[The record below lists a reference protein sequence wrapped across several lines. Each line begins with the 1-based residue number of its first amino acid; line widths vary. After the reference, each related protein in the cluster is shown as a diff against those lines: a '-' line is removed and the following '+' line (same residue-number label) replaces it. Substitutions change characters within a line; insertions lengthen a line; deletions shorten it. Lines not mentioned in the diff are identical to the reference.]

1 VQISSRNRP
10 SDYQIHRIGIIG
22 GNGWS
27 DPVVSVLTRHAKY
40 AQKLN
45 LKSDKSAILTLYIPS
60 DSPISKIEPF
70 LDVCTYKSHFPAKLD
85 FLNFAISKHISNFKT
100 ITFSDPFLYPVFYF
114 FLLKKHRRNAVIQI
128 QCHGDFG
135 DANWSKNNLKNWI
148 FSKLAGITLIRA
160 NQVRC
165 VSKSQAKKIIS
176 AYKIDPAKIVI
187 APIPTKDKEDLP
199 LWVKPTIPIVG
210 FLGRLHKERAVDLWV
225 KTAQEIFSVRNDV
238 HFLIIGDGP
247 ERENFQSGLNNIPAN
262 QVSFVGKL
270 PNEEALELIA
280 KSSLLLSTAP
290 FESFGMAMVETAKIG
305 LPIVSKPTSGAL
317 DLSEGYDSISL
328 GNTPKEL
335 AGLALAALNRETP
348 GVISDSL
355 FLQSEN
361 ETVDAIVDAWIKLL

>member
-1 VQISSRNRP
+1 LK
-10 SDYQIHRIGIIG
+10 RIVIFSG
-22 GNGWS
+22 
-27 DPVVSVLTRHAKY
+27 LRHPTGDAALARRHDCY
-40 AQKLN
+40 ASAVNQ
-45 LKSDKSAILTLYIPS
+45 KSDKQVELYSMATRCRGTQEYKVKFLKLIDRGYSESFLQLFFFSSLWARKLKRSEVPAVIS
-60 DSPISKIEPF
+60 SP
-70 LDVCTYKSHFPAKLD
+70 
-85 FLNFAISKHISNFKT
+85 
-100 ITFSDPFLYPVFYF
+100 DPFVLGF
-114 FLLKKHRRNAVIQI
+114 FVILLSKFMSGTPKIQI

-135 DANWSKNNLKNWI
+135 DKNWQRFNLKNFI
-148 FSKLAGITLIRA
+148 FSKLAGFVLRQA
-160 NQVRC
+160 DQVRC
-165 VSKSQAKKIIS
+165 VGKNQAEKLIS
-176 AYKIDPAKIVI
+176 AYKIDSAKIVI
-187 APIPTKDKEDLP
+187 APIPTKDKGDLP
-199 LWVKPTIPIVG
+199 EWIKPKIPVVS
-210 FLGRLHKERAVDLWV
+210 FLGRLHKERSVDLWV

-238 HFLIIGDGP
+238 QFLIIGDGP

-290 FESFGMAMVETAKIG
+290 FESFGMAMVEAAKIG

-328 GNTPKEL
+328 GNSPREL

>member
-1 VQISSRNRP
+1 MRCDCYGVIS
-10 SDYQIHRIGIIG
+10 
-22 GNGWS
+22 
-27 DPVVSVLTRHAKY
+27 
-40 AQKLN
+40 
-45 LKSDKSAILTLYIPS
+45 IP
-60 DSPISKIEPF
+60 
-70 LDVCTYKSHFPAKLD
+70 
-85 FLNFAISKHISNFKT
+85 
-100 ITFSDPFLYPVFYF
+100 DPFLSF
-114 FLLKKHRRNAVIQI
+114 FTSYLVKSLKLKKPTLQI

-148 FSKLAGITLIRA
+148 FSKLAKITLIRA

-165 VSKSQAKKIIS
+165 VGKNQAEKMIS
-176 AYKIDPAKIVI
+176 GYKIDPAKIVI
-187 APIPTKDKEDLP
+187 APIPTKDREDLP
-199 LWVKPTIPIVG
+199 GWIKPTIPTVG
-210 FLGRLHKERAVDLWV
+210 FLGRLHKERSVDLWV

-247 ERENFQSGLNNIPAN
+247 ERENFQNGMSNIPAN

-270 PNEEALELIA
+270 PNEEALELLA

-290 FESFGMAMVETAKIG
+290 FESFGMAMVEAAKIG

-317 DLSEGYDSISL
+317 DLSEGYDSIYL

-335 AGLALAALNRETP
+335 AGLSLAALNREAP

>member
-1 VQISSRNRP
+1 MRCDCYGVIS
-10 SDYQIHRIGIIG
+10 
-22 GNGWS
+22 
-27 DPVVSVLTRHAKY
+27 
-40 AQKLN
+40 
-45 LKSDKSAILTLYIPS
+45 IP
-60 DSPISKIEPF
+60 
-70 LDVCTYKSHFPAKLD
+70 
-85 FLNFAISKHISNFKT
+85 
-100 ITFSDPFLYPVFYF
+100 DPFLSF
-114 FLLKKHRRNAVIQI
+114 FTSYLVKSLKLKKPTLQI

-148 FSKLAGITLIRA
+148 FSKLAGITLVRA

-165 VSKSQAKKIIS
+165 VGKSQAKKIIS

-187 APIPTKDKEDLP
+187 APIPTKDKGDLP
-199 LWVKPTIPIVG
+199 GWIKPTIPVVS
-210 FLGRLHKERAVDLWV
+210 FLGRLHKERSVDLWV

-247 ERENFQSGLNNIPAN
+247 ERENFQSGMSNIPAN
-262 QVSFVGKL
+262 QLSFVGKL
-270 PNEEALELIA
+270 PNEEALELLA

-290 FESFGMAMVETAKIG
+290 FESFGMAMVEAAKIG

-317 DLSEGYDSISL
+317 DLSEGYDSITL

-335 AGLALAALNRETP
+335 AGLSLAALNREAP

>member
-1 VQISSRNRP
+1 LKRIVIFSGLRHPTRDAALARRHDRYASTLSEKSNKQFELFSIAARDRSVQEYKVKYLKLIDCGYSESFLQLFFFSSLWARKLKRSEVPVVISSP
-10 SDYQIHRIGIIG
+10 
-22 GNGWS
+22 
-27 DPVVSVLTRHAKY
+27 
-40 AQKLN
+40 
-45 LKSDKSAILTLYIPS
+45 
-60 DSPISKIEPF
+60 
-70 LDVCTYKSHFPAKLD
+70 
-85 FLNFAISKHISNFKT
+85 
-100 ITFSDPFLYPVFYF
+100 DPFILGF
-114 FLLKKHRRNAVIQI
+114 FVILLSKFMSRIPKIQI

-135 DANWSKNNLKNWI
+135 DTNWRKNNLKNWI

-165 VSKSQAKKIIS
+165 VGKSQAKKIIS

-199 LWVKPTIPIVG
+199 GWLEPTIPIVG
-210 FLGRLHKERAVDLWV
+210 FLGRLHKERSVDLWV

-247 ERENFQSGLNNIPAN
+247 ERENFQNGMSNIPAN
-262 QVSFVGKL
+262 QLSFVGKL
-270 PNEEALELIA
+270 PNEEALELMA
-280 KSSLLLSTAP
+280 KSSVLLSTAP
-290 FESFGMAMVETAKIG
+290 FESFGMAMVEAAKIG

-335 AGLALAALNRETP
+335 ARLALTALNRETP

>member
-1 VQISSRNRP
+1 MKAKVLLLSNVLLENNLDSIRRHQNYNTHLLVRSNNRFE
-10 SDYQIHRIGIIG
+10 
-22 GNGWS
+22 
-27 DPVVSVLTRHAKY
+27 LT
-40 AQKLN
+40 
-45 LKSDKSAILTLYIPS
+45 
-60 DSPISKIEPF
+60 ISKNIF
-70 LDVCTYKSHFPAKLD
+70 NLCDKHYFMNRCDCYDL
-85 FLNFAISKHISNFKT
+85 ISLP
-100 ITFSDPFLYPVFYF
+100 DPFLS
-114 FLLKKHRRNAVIQI
+114 FLEYITMAIFKLKNHRLQI

-135 DANWSKNNLKNWI
+135 NDDWQKLNFKNFLY
-148 FSKLAGITLIRA
+148 SKLAWVALKVADQI
-160 NQVRC
+160 RC
-165 VSKSQAKKIIS
+165 VGKNQAKKLIVN
-176 AYKIDPAKIVI
+176 YKIDPAKIVI

-199 LWVKPTIPIVG
+199 RWIKPTIPIVG
-210 FLGRLHKERAVDLWV
+210 FLGRLHKERSVDLWV

-247 ERENFQSGLNNIPAN
+247 ERESFQNGMGDIPAN

-270 PNEEALELIA
+270 PNEEALDLLA
-280 KSSLLLSTAP
+280 KSSVLLSTAP
-290 FESFGMAMVETAKIG
+290 FESFGMAMVEAAKIG

-335 AGLALAALNRETP
+335 AGLSLAALNREAP

>member
-1 VQISSRNRP
+1 MNKIVILSGLNHPVENPNVARRHDEYARVLSEKSEYQVELFSLSLRYKNSRAQQLEFLKTIDCGRGNSFLLLSFFSIFWALKQKKEEFPVVISSP
-10 SDYQIHRIGIIG
+10 
-22 GNGWS
+22 
-27 DPVVSVLTRHAKY
+27 
-40 AQKLN
+40 
-45 LKSDKSAILTLYIPS
+45 
-60 DSPISKIEPF
+60 
-70 LDVCTYKSHFPAKLD
+70 
-85 FLNFAISKHISNFKT
+85 
-100 ITFSDPFLYPVFYF
+100 DPFLLG
-114 FLLKKHRRNAVIQI
+114 LLSLLFRTFMLERPKLQI

-165 VSKSQAKKIIS
+165 VGKSQAKKIIS
-176 AYKIDPAKIVI
+176 AYKIDPTKIVV

-199 LWVKPTIPIVG
+199 IWIKPTIPIVG
-210 FLGRLHKERAVDLWV
+210 FLGRLHKERSVDLWV

-247 ERENFQSGLNNIPAN
+247 ERENFQNGMSNIPAN

-270 PNEEALELIA
+270 PNEEALELMA
-280 KSSLLLSTAP
+280 KSSVLLSTAP
-290 FESFGMAMVETAKIG
+290 FESFGMAMVEAAKIG

-335 AGLALAALNRETP
+335 AGLSLAALNRETP

>member
-1 VQISSRNRP
+1 MK
-10 SDYQIHRIGIIG
+10 RIVIFSG
-22 GNGWS
+22 
-27 DPVVSVLTRHAKY
+27 LRHPTGDAALARRHDCY
-40 AQKLN
+40 ASAVNQ
-45 LKSDKSAILTLYIPS
+45 KSDKQVELYSMATRCRGTQEYKVKFLKLIDRGYSESFLQLFFFSSLWARKLKRSEVPAVIS
-60 DSPISKIEPF
+60 SP
-70 LDVCTYKSHFPAKLD
+70 
-85 FLNFAISKHISNFKT
+85 
-100 ITFSDPFLYPVFYF
+100 DPFVLGF
-114 FLLKKHRRNAVIQI
+114 FVILLSKFMSGTPKIQI

-135 DANWSKNNLKNWI
+135 DKNWQRFNLKNFI
-148 FSKLAGITLIRA
+148 FSKLAGFVLRQA
-160 NQVRC
+160 DQVRC
-165 VSKSQAKKIIS
+165 VGKNQAEKLIS
-176 AYKIDPAKIVI
+176 AYKIDSAKIVI
-187 APIPTKDKEDLP
+187 APIPTKDKGDLP
-199 LWVKPTIPIVG
+199 EWIKPKIPVVS
-210 FLGRLHKERAVDLWV
+210 FLGRLHKERSVDLWV

-238 HFLIIGDGP
+238 QFLIIGDGP

-290 FESFGMAMVETAKIG
+290 FESFGMAMVEAAKIG

-328 GNTPKEL
+328 GNSPREL

>member
-1 VQISSRNRP
+1 MSRIVIFSGLKHPIGDSVSAARHDRYAKVLSEKTIMQVELASVAMRSKSVLEQKLLHLKLIDCGSGDSRLRLSLFSILWASRLKKQEVPVLISSP
-10 SDYQIHRIGIIG
+10 DPHILGFLVII
-22 GNGWS
+22 
-27 DPVVSVLTRHAKY
+27 
-40 AQKLN
+40 
-45 LKSDKSAILTLYIPS
+45 
-60 DSPISKIEPF
+60 
-70 LDVCTYKSHFPAKLD
+70 
-85 FLNFAISKHISNFKT
+85 
-100 ITFSDPFLYPVFYF
+100 
-114 FLLKKHRRNAVIQI
+114 LKKCMRGNPAIQI

-165 VSKSQAKKIIS
+165 VGKSQAKKIIS

-199 LWVKPTIPIVG
+199 RWIKPTIPIVG
-210 FLGRLHKERAVDLWV
+210 FLGRLHKERSVDLWV
-225 KTAQEIFSVRNDV
+225 RTAQEIFSVRNDV

-247 ERENFQSGLNNIPAN
+247 ERENFQNGMSNIPAN
-262 QVSFVGKL
+262 QLSFVGKL
-270 PNEEALELIA
+270 PNEEALELMA

-290 FESFGMAMVETAKIG
+290 FESFGMAMVEAAKIG
-305 LPIVSKPTSGAL
+305 LPIVSKPTSGAI

-335 AGLALAALNRETP
+335 ARLSLAALNREVP

>member
-1 VQISSRNRP
+1 VQISSWNHP
-10 SDYQIHRIGIIG
+10 SDYQIHRIGIVG

-60 DSPISKIEPF
+60 NSPVSKIEAF

-100 ITFSDPFLYPVFYF
+100 ITFSDPFLYPAVYF
-114 FLLKKHRRNAVIQI
+114 FLLKKHRQSSTIQI

-135 DANWSKNNLKNWI
+135 ATNWGTNNFKSWI
-148 FSKLAGITLIRA
+148 FSKLAKFTLSRA
-160 NQVRC
+160 NQIRC
-165 VSKSQAKKIIS
+165 VGKNQAKNLILNYKVDPSKII
-176 AYKIDPAKIVI
+176 I
-187 APIPTKDKEDLP
+187 APIPTKDKGDLP
-199 LWVKPTIPIVG
+199 EWIKPTIPVVG
-210 FLGRLHKERAVDLWV
+210 FLGRLHKERSVDLWV
-225 KTAQEIFSVRNDV
+225 KTAQEIFSLRNDV

-247 ERENFQSGLNNIPAN
+247 ERENFQNGMSNIPAN
-262 QVSFVGKL
+262 QISFLGKL
-270 PNEEALELIA
+270 PNEEALELMA

-290 FESFGMAMVETAKIG
+290 FESFGMALVEAAKIG

-335 AGLALAALNRETP
+335 ARLSLAALNREAP

>member
-1 VQISSRNRP
+1 LKRIVIFSGLRHPTRDAALARRHDRYASTLSEKSNKQFELFSIAARDRSVQEYKVKYLKLIDCGYSESFLQLFFFSSLWARKLKRSEVPVVISSP
-10 SDYQIHRIGIIG
+10 
-22 GNGWS
+22 
-27 DPVVSVLTRHAKY
+27 
-40 AQKLN
+40 
-45 LKSDKSAILTLYIPS
+45 
-60 DSPISKIEPF
+60 
-70 LDVCTYKSHFPAKLD
+70 
-85 FLNFAISKHISNFKT
+85 
-100 ITFSDPFLYPVFYF
+100 DPFILGF
-114 FLLKKHRRNAVIQI
+114 FVILLSKFMSRIPKIQI

-135 DANWSKNNLKNWI
+135 DTNWRKNNLKNWI

-165 VSKSQAKKIIS
+165 VGKSQAKKIIS

-199 LWVKPTIPIVG
+199 GWLEPTIPIVG
-210 FLGRLHKERAVDLWV
+210 FLGRLHKERSVDLWV

-247 ERENFQSGLNNIPAN
+247 ERENFQNGMSNIPAN
-262 QVSFVGKL
+262 QLSFVGKL
-270 PNEEALELIA
+270 PNEEALELMA
-280 KSSLLLSTAP
+280 KSSVLLSTAP
-290 FESFGMAMVETAKIG
+290 FESFGMAMVEAAKIG

-317 DLSEGYDSISL
+317 DLSEAYDSISL

-335 AGLALAALNRETP
+335 AGLSLAALNRKSP